1 MAGGSELEAKRFV
14 LERQAQN
21 RKHRAAHTELVA
33 KAAAAENGRE
43 QWEECDALR
52 TRDSSP
58 TLASLRPRRAV
69 AYAPVS
75 CSCGVAKIFK
85 T

>member
-1 MAGGSELEAKRFV
+1 MAWGSELEAKRFM

-21 RKHRAAHTELVA
+21 RKHHAVHTELVA
-33 KAAAAENGRE
+33 KAATAENGRE
-43 QWEECDALR
+43 HWEECDALR
-52 TRDSSP
+52 TRDSSA

-69 AYAPVS
+69 ASAPVS
-75 CSCGVAKIFK
+75 CSCGVATIFK